1 MKFYLI
7 KQVENYIRE
16 IYPQEKQ
23 ENVKKR
29 YASEKK
35 PFWLI
40 LERSK
45 RI

>member
-29 YASEKK
+29 VWKK
-35 PFWLI
+35 TFLADF
-40 LERSK
+40 RAK
-45 RI
+45 